1 MRQRLEHHDLVDT
14 VQELRFELLFQ
25 QVDHREARP
34 LDNLFGQLPA
44 VEGLGEVIL
53 DHLRTH
59 VRGHNDDRVAEIH
72 RTALVVGQPA
82 VVEHLQQDVEDV
94 GVRLLDLVEQHHG
107 IGLAPHGLGQLAA
120 LVVTDVSRRRPD
132 EPRHGVPLLVLAH
145 VDTRHHLV
153 VVEQELGQRLGQ
165 LGLAD
170 ARRTEEDERTDRLA
184 GIVQPGART
193 AHGVGNGRDGLLLP
207 DDALVE
213 FVLHVEQF
221 LALRGQH
228 ARHGNARP
236 ARHHLGNVLRV
247 DLLLDHRTAGR
258 SEAVLLLES
267 GDLLLGLLNLA
278 VADFGHLAV
287 VALPFGL
294 PGLDFQRLDLILVG
308 LNLFEQ
314 IALAL
319 PPGTHLGVTGLQ
331 FLDLLGQVLDAL
343 LVLLAADGL
352 ALDFELADPA
362 VERVDLLGHGVHL
375 QTQPRGGLVHQ
386 VDGLVGQEPR
396 GDVARRKL
404 DGGHDGLVLDPHL
417 VVVFVTLLQAAEDR
431 DGVLLRRLVDHHLL
445 ETAFEGLVLLEV
457 FLELVERRG
466 SDGPQLA
473 PRKGRFEDVRGIHR
487 PRRLAG
493 ADQRV
498 DLVDEEQ
505 YLALAGRNLLH
516 DGFQTLL
523 ELALILGACD
533 QRTHVQRVDDLR
545 LQVLGHVAVDDPAG
559 DALGDGGFADAGLAH
574 ENRIVLRAPRK
585 DLQHAADLL
594 VTPDDRV
601 EFSRARLLVEVDGI
615 LAQRVEL
622 LLGGLRID
630 RRTLAEGADR
640 LDQLLFRRA
649 AAFEDVGGLPA
660 LGHEGQQ
667 QVFDGGVFVAEILR
681 EVHGALDRLRGVLRK
696 ELLAAALDARQRRH
710 GPADLVAQRTYIHSH
725 APQQERRERIV
736 LADQHREQVERF
748 DSLLSPLP
756 RQRERRLQRLL
767 RLDGKSV
774 DVHNM

>member
-1 MRQRLEHHDLVDT
+1 
-14 VQELRFELLFQ
+14 VQL
-25 QVDHREARP
+25 
-34 LDNLFGQLPA
+34 
-44 VEGLGEVIL
+44 
-53 DHLRTH
+53 
-59 VRGHNDDRVAEIH
+59 
-72 RTALVVGQPA
+72 
-82 VVEHLQQDVEDV
+82 
-94 GVRLLDLVEQHHG
+94 
-107 IGLAPHGLGQLAA
+107 
-120 LVVTDVSRRRPD
+120 
-132 EPRHGVPLLVLAH
+132 
-145 VDTRHHLV
+145 
-153 VVEQELGQRLGQ
+153 
-165 LGLAD
+165 
-170 ARRTEEDERTDRLA
+170 
-184 GIVQPGART
+184 
-193 AHGVGNGRDGLLLP
+193 
-207 DDALVE
+207 
-213 FVLHVEQF
+213 VLHVQQF
-221 LALRGQH
+221 FALGSQH
-228 ARHGNARP
+228 ARHGDARP
-236 ARHHLGNVLRV
+236 ARHHLGDVLRI
-247 DLLLDHRTAGR
+247 DLLLDHRAVGR
-258 SEAVLLLES
+258 RQFVLLLER
-267 GDLLLGLLNLA
+267 GDLLLRLLDLA

-287 VALPFGL
+287 
-294 PGLDFQRLDLILVG
+294 
-308 LNLFEQ
+308 

-319 PPGTHLGVTGLQ
+319 GLLRLDLQGFYFVLVRLNLFQEVALPLPLGTHLGVTGLEL
-331 FLDLLGQVLDAL
+331 LDLLGEVLDAL
-343 LVLLAADGL
+343 LVLLAANRFAFDLQL
-352 ALDFELADPA
+352 AHTP
-362 VERVDLLGHGVHL
+362 VEGVDLLGHGVHL

-404 DGGHDGLVLDPHL
+404 DGCHDGLVLDPHL

-523 ELALILGACD
+523 ELALVLGACD

-545 LQVLGHVAVDDPAG
+545 FQVLGHVAVDDPAG

-574 ENRIVLRAPRK
+574 ENRVVLRAPRK

-640 LDQLLFRRA
+640 LNQLLFRRA

>member
-1 MRQRLEHHDLVDT
+1 M
-14 VQELRFELLFQ
+14 
-25 QVDHREARP
+25 
-34 LDNLFGQLPA
+34 
-44 VEGLGEVIL
+44 
-53 DHLRTH
+53 
-59 VRGHNDDRVAEIH
+59 
-72 RTALVVGQPA
+72 
-82 VVEHLQQDVEDV
+82 
-94 GVRLLDLVEQHHG
+94 
-107 IGLAPHGLGQLAA
+107 
-120 LVVTDVSRRRPD
+120 
-132 EPRHGVPLLVLAH
+132 
-145 VDTRHHLV
+145 
-153 VVEQELGQRLGQ
+153 
-165 LGLAD
+165 
-170 ARRTEEDERTDRLA
+170 
-184 GIVQPGART
+184 
-193 AHGVGNGRDGLLLP
+193 
-207 DDALVE
+207 
-213 FVLHVEQF
+213 LH
-221 LALRGQH
+221 
-228 ARHGNARP
+228 
-236 ARHHLGNVLRV
+236 
-247 DLLLDHRTAGR
+247 
-258 SEAVLLLES
+258 
-267 GDLLLGLLNLA
+267 
-278 VADFGHLAV
+278 
-287 VALPFGL
+287 
-294 PGLDFQRLDLILVG
+294 
-308 LNLFEQ
+308 
-314 IALAL
+314 
-319 PPGTHLGVTGLQ
+319 
-331 FLDLLGQVLDAL
+331 AL

-352 ALDFELADPA
+352 ALDLQLADFP
-362 VERVDLLGHGVHL
+362 VEGVDLLGHGVHL

-404 DGGHDGLVLDPHL
+404 DGCHDGLVLDPHL

-523 ELALILGACD
+523 ELALVLGACD

-545 LQVLGHVAVDDPAG
+545 FQVLGHVAVDDPAG

-574 ENRIVLRAPRK
+574 ENRVVLRAPRK

-640 LDQLLFRRA
+640 LNQLLFRRA